1 MNAEQ
6 EPAPAYAAAARVE
19 VEDPPKRPNQTERLL
34 CSSRARDD
42 LSPLLFVG
50 SSDGALRCYGTD
62 ERAGVLRWQADY
74 KRLFHT
80 CSVFLDTWGVLATL
94 VDGRLKLL
102 ELPLSSAQS
111 DTVARDDTKGAVLFA
126 VHEAAKTLCVL
137 LKTNTL
143 KVFDWTVS
151 RNLEPRTQHELSTN
165 LLPVQQLV
173 MLSESHVFIQGKK
186 DWAVLNLDSGRVLTV
201 TEDTTQEV
209 NGVLGAGVCA
219 VLALPSLFLARR
231 RQQILDVLLCGK
243 KQGIILTIDEET
255 KKINPAEE
263 ENDIYGAFEDDA
275 NRFRENGD
283 RALDVSTN
291 QLCMRVERIV
301 SYNAPPRA
309 VYFHHPFLLFDQ
321 VEQVA
326 VYNFGSLQLVQTLPV
341 KAPYGICAAI
351 DIASATVDVP
361 YSNTQQFRGDRPATL
376 FTVSAPFDVQSYQM
390 LSIAQQ
396 VAASM
401 GNRRLE
407 DAVALCKL
415 CPEESPLSDTDQR
428 KLYADYGFELFQ
440 SGRRQEAMDFF
451 FESNIDVME
460 VLLLFPRNLLPR
472 KASALHKEQHSNNKD
487 NSLGG
492 DDLVDGLLALIGF
505 LRRKRSAHLRFEDTS
520 SVMGIRARRSIESS
534 EEGALELIDTMLVK
548 CLVVVAEKTG
558 YEERAKRALLEVVT
572 GPNYCEISEAEIFL
586 RAHHRFKALLA
597 FYSARKLHRKA
608 LELLEDLERSAASE
622 AALTEKSEAGQKDT
636 QPQDTGD
643 LQSSQ
648 HYMVLIAQYLRVLG
662 QKHAEL
668 VFEFSRR
675 VVSVNPDLG
684 LSIFTQREVPSSKT
698 DIDPSAVLQHLKSC
712 SIAVSNSNST
722 SPETEHAEDLSKPTL
737 PLINS
742 QMLAIEYLTQ
752 VIYEG
757 TGQLAPR
764 LHDEVV
770 YLLLDSIQTST
781 PQKQRLT
788 SRVDSQRGMTGLL
801 RRKLL
806 QFLEFPGAAF
816 HPERMLSRTP
826 NEMVDEHAA
835 LLSKLGRHLEVLQ
848 LYALELK
855 DPALAEAYCNRCYE
869 SKTADS
875 SIYSI
880 LLKIYLRPQFQGVTG
895 SGTASPVIGSPP
907 KPSWNRSSSS
917 GLQSEAVNA
926 AINVLNKYAERIDV
940 STALALLPAD
950 VPVAPLAG
958 FFRRVLERQV
968 QRYRNGQVKKQ
979 LSKMENFKVREQLS
993 TKRKGSVTV
1002 WSSQNCQSCGKRL
1015 GVGTFVRLPSGTLL
1029 HYSCQPVP

>member
-1 MNAEQ
+1 MSTKQ
-6 EPAPAYAAAARVE
+6 EPAPAYTAGARVE

-34 CSSRARDD
+34 CSLRARDD

-50 SSDGALRCYGTD
+50 SSDGMLRSYGTD
-62 ERAGVLRWQADY
+62 GRAGVLRWQADY
-74 KRLFHT
+74 KRLFHV
-80 CSVFLDTWGVLATL
+80 CSVFLDAWGVMATL

-102 ELPLSSAQS
+102 ELPLQSSAQL
-111 DTVARDDTKGAVLFA
+111 DGVAREDTKGAVLFA
-126 VHEAAKTLCVL
+126 THEAAKTLCVL
-137 LKTNTL
+137 LKTNIL

-151 RNLEPRTQHELSTN
+151 RNLEPRAQHELSTN

-186 DWAVLNLDSGRVLTV
+186 DWAVLNLDSGRVLAV
-201 TEDTTQEV
+201 AEDTMQQV
-209 NGVLGAGVCA
+209 NGVPGAGVCSA
-219 VLALPSLFLARR
+219 VALPSRFLARR
-231 RQQILDVLLCGK
+231 RQQIMDVLLCGK

-255 KKINPAEE
+255 KTMNPAEE
-263 ENDIYGAFEDDA
+263 ENDVFGAFDEDA
-275 NRFRENGD
+275 SRFRESGG
-283 RALDVSTN
+283 RALDVSTS
-291 QLCMRVERIV
+291 QLCMKVERLV
-301 SYNAPPRA
+301 SYNAAPRA
-309 VYFHHPFLLFDQ
+309 VYFHYPFLLFDQ
-321 VEQVA
+321 AEQVA

-351 DIASATVDVP
+351 DVASATVEVQL
-361 YSNTQQFRGDRPATL
+361 SNTPQFRDDRPATL
-376 FTVSAPFDVQSYQM
+376 FTVSAPFEVQSYQM

-415 CPEESPLSDTDQR
+415 CPEESPLNDTDQR
-428 KLYADYGFELFQ
+428 QLYADYGFELFR
-440 SGRRQEAMDFF
+440 SGQRQEAMDFF
-451 FESNIDVME
+451 FESRIDVIE

-472 KASALHKEQHSNNKD
+472 KVSALRKDHNSNNKD
-487 NSLGG
+487 SFLEG
-492 DDLVDGLLALIGF
+492 DDLVDGLLTLIGF
-505 LRRKRSAHLRFEDTS
+505 LRRKRSAYLHLDDKS
-520 SVMGIRARRSIESS
+520 SAIGIRVRRSLEPS
-534 EEGALELIDTMLVK
+534 EESALELVDTMLVK
-548 CLVVVAEKTG
+548 CLAVVAEKTE

-572 GPNYCEISEAEIFL
+572 GQNYCEISEVEIFL
-586 RAHHRFKALLA
+586 RAHRRFKALLA

-622 AALTEKSEAGQKDT
+622 AEAGQKEGRS
-636 QPQDTGD
+636 QDTGD

-675 VVSVNPDLG
+675 VLSVNPVLG

-698 DIDPSAVLQHLKSC
+698 DIDPAAILQHLKSC
-712 SIAVSNSNST
+712 SIAASNLSAT
-722 SPETEHAEDLSKPTL
+722 PLETEEDAEDLLKPTL
-737 PLINS
+737 PLIS
-742 QMLAIEYLTQ
+742 SHMLAIEYLTQ

-757 TGQLAPR
+757 TCQLMPR

-770 YLLLDSIQTST
+770 YLLLDSIQSNT

-788 SRVDSQRGMTGLL
+788 SRVESQRGMTGLL

-806 QFLEFPGAAF
+806 RFLEFPGATF

-880 LLKIYLRPQFQGVTG
+880 LLKIYLRPRFQGGAG

-940 STALALLPAD
+940 STALELLPAD

-968 QRYRNGQVKKQ
+968 QRFRNGQVKKQ

-1002 WSSQNCQSCGKRL
+1002 WSSQSCQSCGKRL